1 MLGIILR
8 TIDAFKVTDLVY
20 QLTRGGPGGTTEV
33 IGVMMYRKA
42 FDALTMGW
50 TSGVA
55 VITLLTAIAFT
66 AIFLYILNLQKR
78 RRLLQ

>member
-1 MLGIILR
+1 
-8 TIDAFKVTDLVY
+8 
-20 QLTRGGPGGTTEV
+20 
-33 IGVMMYRKA
+33 MMYRKA